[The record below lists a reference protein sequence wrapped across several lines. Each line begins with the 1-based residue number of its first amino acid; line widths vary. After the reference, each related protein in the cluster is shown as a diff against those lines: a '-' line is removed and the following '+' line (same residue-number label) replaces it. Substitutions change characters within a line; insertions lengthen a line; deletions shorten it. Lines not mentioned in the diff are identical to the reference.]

1 MNTGNENLRWYAK
14 GLKDGFP
21 IGMGYFAVAFALG
34 ITAKKIGMTPLQ
46 AGAMSA
52 LMVASAGQFAA
63 MTVIAT
69 GGGYLQMAVTTLIV
83 NLRYLLMS
91 CALSQ
96 KLKPETGI
104 LHRMAMSYGITDEIF
119 GIAVSV
125 DGRLNPFYNY
135 GAISISVPGWTLGAF
150 LGASVGAILP
160 KSVENALGVA
170 LYGMFLAI
178 IIPESRKNKFVA
190 GVVMISMILSCIFA
204 VVPWLSTISSGMRI
218 ILLTVVISAAAALIR
233 PVEGEEGDVHG
244 E

>member
-1 MNTGNENLRWYAK
+1 MSTGNENLRWYAK

-63 MTVIAT
+63 MTVIAA

-104 LHRMAMSYGITDEIF
+104 LHRMAMSY
-119 GIAVSV
+119 
-125 DGRLNPFYNY
+125 
-135 GAISISVPGWTLGAF
+135 
-150 LGASVGAILP
+150 
-160 KSVENALGVA
+160 
-170 LYGMFLAI
+170 
-178 IIPESRKNKFVA
+178 
-190 GVVMISMILSCIFA
+190 
-204 VVPWLSTISSGMRI
+204 
-218 ILLTVVISAAAALIR
+218 
-233 PVEGEEGDVHG
+233 
-244 E
+244 